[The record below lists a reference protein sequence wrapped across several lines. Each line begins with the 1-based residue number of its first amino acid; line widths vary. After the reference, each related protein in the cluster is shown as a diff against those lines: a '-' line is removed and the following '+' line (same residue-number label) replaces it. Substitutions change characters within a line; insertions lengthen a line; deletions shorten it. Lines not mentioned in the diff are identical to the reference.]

1 MSSTRDRIQYSRA
14 TRDQESSESLLSDE
28 EVHVQQPEKRAKPW
42 RRVLMTLTYISGT
55 LLACFLTGL
64 TGFYWNHDLDGVCAR
79 HTSEYCGF
87 FSLHLKKITD
97 NSSSFGGNGYLP

>member
-14 TRDQESSESLLSDE
+14 TTDQESSESLLSSE
-28 EVHVQQPEKRAKPW
+28 ELHVRQPGKRAKPW
-42 RRVLMTLTYISGT
+42 RRVLMTLTYILGT

-87 FSLHLKKITD
+87 FSLHSKTIADK
-97 NSSSFGGNGYLP
+97 SSSFGGNGYLP